1 MLCVV
6 YLRVLDYAFF
16 PDGGGGSISWFII
29 SLILQYLLQQNLIER
44 IHNNLSFSIAN
55 VEITLLQ
62 PELQARNK
70 RSFAENEV
78 RS

>member
-1 MLCVV
+1 
-6 YLRVLDYAFF
+6 
-16 PDGGGGSISWFII
+16 
-29 SLILQYLLQQNLIER
+29 LI
-44 IHNNLSFSIAN
+44 
-55 VEITLLQ
+55 Q